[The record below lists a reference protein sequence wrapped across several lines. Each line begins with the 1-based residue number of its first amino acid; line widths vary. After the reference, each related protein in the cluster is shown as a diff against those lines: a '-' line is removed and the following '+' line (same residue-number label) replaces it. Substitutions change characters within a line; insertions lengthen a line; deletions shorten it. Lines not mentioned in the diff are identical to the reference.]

1 MESDKPYVVYGGGSH
16 GRVLISHLTEMNIDV
31 AGFVDI
37 VPRKPIFGLPWLGPK
52 ITDDLGHSHNLILV
66 IGGVKADNTRMDI
79 FLTWIVNEYNIA
91 NFVHKSAIISSH
103 VILGR
108 GVQVL
113 AGAIVQ
119 PGVKLMDNVIVN
131 TGAVIEHDCILETSA
146 VVSPSACLCGN
157 VTIETGAF
165 IGAGATIL
173 QRRVI
178 GKNATIAAGA
188 VVVDDVKANMVVA
201 GIPAKEL

>member
-1 MESDKPYVVYGGGSH
+1 MESGKPYVVYGGGGH
-16 GRVLISHLTEMNIDV
+16 GRVLISHLAEMNIDV
-31 AGFVDI
+31 AGFVDT
-37 VPRKPIFGLPWLGPK
+37 VPSKPIFGSPWLGSE
-52 ITDDLGHSHNLILV
+52 ITDDLGHSHNLILG
-66 IGGVKADNTRMDI
+66 IGGVKADNTRKDI
-79 FLTWIVNEYNIA
+79 FSNWIVKGYNIA
-91 NFVHKSAIISSH
+91 NFVHKSAIISPH
-103 VILGR
+103 AIVGR

-119 PGVKLMDNVIVN
+119 PGTKLMDNVIVN
-131 TGAVIEHDCILETSA
+131 TGAIIEHDCILGTSA

-188 VVVDDVKANMVVA
+188 VVVDDVMANMVVG